1 VTKAILALVV
11 VAALIG
17 AAVFFG
23 IGRPAAK
30 PEGPPPGMVWIP
42 AGEFWMGTDDSKMK
56 DAQPVHKVAVNGFWI
71 DVTEVTNEQF
81 EAFVKATG
89 YVTVAEKKPRA
100 EDFPGAPPENLVPG
114 AVCFNPPGQAVPLD
128 NHLQWWS
135 YVPGA
140 CWKAPEGPTS
150 NLKGRE
156 KNPVVHVAWSDA
168 QAYAKWAGKRLPTEA
183 EWEYAARGGL
193 DRKPYCW
200 GDEFH
205 PGGKAMANTWQGRF
219 PDAPTVEDGFVGTAP
234 VGSFPAN
241 GYGLYDMAG
250 NVWEWVSDWYRPD
263 TYEKRAVADGV
274 VRDPKGPDDSF
285 DPTEPG
291 VKKRVMKGGSYLCTD
306 QYCSRYKPGGRGKGD
321 PDTGTSHVGFR
332 CVK

>member
-1 VTKAILALVV
+1 VTKAVLALIVI
-11 VAALIG
+11 AALVG
-17 AAVFFG
+17 AALFFG
-23 IGRPAAK
+23 VGLPASR

-42 AGEFWMGTDDSKMK
+42 GGEFWMGTDDAKMS
-56 DAQPVHKVAVNGFWI
+56 DAQPVHKVAVNGFWM
-71 DVTEVTNEQF
+71 DATEVTNEQF
-81 EAFVKATG
+81 DAFVKATG

-100 EDFPGAPPENLVPG
+100 EDFPGVPAENLVPG
-114 AVCFNPPGQAVPLD
+114 AVCFNPPGNPVSLD
-128 NHLQWWS
+128 NHLLWWA

-140 CWKAPEGPTS
+140 SWKHPEGPTS
-150 NLKGRE
+150 DLKGRE
-156 KNPVVHVAWSDA
+156 KYPVVHVAWSDA

-183 EWEYAARGGL
+183 EWEFAARGGL

-205 PGGKAMANTWQGRF
+205 PGGKIMANTWQGRF

-234 VGSFPAN
+234 AASFPPN

-263 TYEKRAVADGV
+263 TYAKRVVADGV